1 MKLQYKLFIFFVI
14 LLLIFGAVTIIFTST
29 TLKAGLENRLIER
42 EKIGQ
47 EVLEKRVFPY
57 LANKDYVKVTSILFE
72 EKEIKK
78 EAIYYIAVY
87 DINGNILS
95 HTFLNEIPEQ
105 VKHRVYSNVESF
117 SANELRIN
125 NVPVTDIT
133 FVIEEGD
140 YKVGLLS
147 IGYKKEYI
155 ENIISQII
163 RTIVNIIIVLTIF
176 PIILSFFLSRF
187 IVKPVQELAK
197 GMEEVSKGN
206 LDHKIEIK
214 SKDEIGELAD
224 VFNRMAQDLQKS
236 NKEILDSEKRY
247 RTLFES
253 AGDAIFIMDG
263 EGEKAGHIVAANH
276 AAAEMHGYSVNELLA
291 LNIKDLDTPD
301 AAKEVPGRIQRM
313 LKGERI
319 KAEIPHVKKDGT
331 VFPVEVSAGLL
342 EVGGYKFILAFDRDI
357 TERRRAEEALKESEE
372 RYRSLFENSPIS
384 LWEEDF
390 ASVKKYLDDLKNKG
404 VKDTRAYFD
413 KHPEEVAL
421 CADMVKVIDVNKTTI
436 QMFKAREKDEI
447 IRGLNKVFTEKS
459 YGVFKEEL
467 IALAEGKTTFE
478 CEAIVKTLTGNE
490 MYISLRWSEVPGHE
504 KTSSVRLLVSIMD
517 ITERKQ
523 AEEAIKKYAAK
534 LEESNRLKE
543 LFSDVMHHDLLN
555 PLNVAA
561 GYIELLRDE
570 ETSPKKIASME
581 RIERNLTKGMELIES
596 ATMFSKLESM
606 EKIEF
611 ATIDLKEVIERV
623 IEALNPLVTKAGMT
637 VENSIDGS
645 MMVRGNKI
653 IEEVFANFISNAVKY
668 APKGKKILVEG
679 EDMGEFWRIKVIDFG
694 EGIKDADKA
703 MIFERFR
710 IMEKKGVKGSGLGL
724 AIARKIVE
732 LHKGRIWVED
742 NPEGGAIFVV
752 EIQKLSV

>member
-47 EVLEKRVFPY
+47 EVLEKRLFPY
-57 LANKDYVKVTSILFE
+57 LANKDYVRVTSILFE
-72 EKEIKK
+72 EKETKK
-78 EAIYYIAVY
+78 ESIYYIAVY
-87 DINGNILS
+87 DKNGNILT

-133 FVIEEGD
+133 VAIKEGE
-140 YKVGLLS
+140 YEVGLLS

-163 RTIVNIIIVLTIF
+163 RTIVNIIIVLTIL

-224 VFNRMAQDLQKS
+224 IFNKMAQDLQKS
-236 NKEILDSEKRY
+236 NHEIQESEKRY

-253 AGDAIFIMDG
+253 AGDAIFILDG
-263 EGEKAGHIVAANH
+263 EGEKAGHIVAANK

-291 LNIKDLDTPD
+291 LNITDLDTPD
-301 AAKEVPGRIQRM
+301 SAKESPGRIQRM

-319 KAEIPHVKKDGT
+319 KAEILHLKKDGT
-331 VFPVEVSAGLL
+331 VFPVEVNAGLL
-342 EVGGYKFILAFDRDI
+342 EIGGYKFILAFDRDI
-357 TERRRAEEALKESEE
+357 TERKRAEEALQESEQK
-372 RYRSLFENSPIS
+372 YRKLVELTQTGFLILDHRGAVIDANNEYVRLTGHHTLTEIVGRSVIKWTAEYEKEKNVRAIEECVRVGCINNLEIDYVNGQGRITPIEINAFVEGQGETLRIIS
-384 LWEEDF
+384 LC
-390 ASVKKYLDDLKNKG
+390 
-404 VKDTRAYFD
+404 R
-413 KHPEEVAL
+413 
-421 CADMVKVIDVNKTTI
+421 
-436 QMFKAREKDEI
+436 
-447 IRGLNKVFTEKS
+447 
-459 YGVFKEEL
+459 
-467 IALAEGKTTFE
+467 
-478 CEAIVKTLTGNE
+478 
-490 MYISLRWSEVPGHE
+490 
-504 KTSSVRLLVSIMD
+504 D

-543 LFSDVMHHDLLN
+543 LFIDVMHHDLLN

-570 ETSPKKIASME
+570 ETSPKKIAGME

-606 EKIEF
+606 ERIEF
-611 ATIDLKEVIERV
+611 VTIDLKEVIERV
-623 IEALNPLVTKAGMT
+623 IDALNPLVTKAGMT
-637 VENSIDGS
+637 IENSIDGS
-645 MMVRGNKI
+645 MLVRGNKI

-668 APKGKKILVEG
+668 APKGKKIIVEG

-710 IMEKKGVKGSGLGL
+710 MMEKKGVKGSGLGL

-742 NPEGGAIFVV
+742 NPEGGAIFIV
-752 EIQKLSV
+752 EIKKLSV

>member
-1 MKLQYKLFIFFVI
+1 MKNA
-14 LLLIFGAVTIIFTST
+14 AVSVNP
-29 TLKAGLENRLIER
+29 KVNRNPL
-42 EKIGQ
+42 
-47 EVLEKRVFPY
+47 
-57 LANKDYVKVTSILFE
+57 
-72 EKEIKK
+72 
-78 EAIYYIAVY
+78 
-87 DINGNILS
+87 
-95 HTFLNEIPEQ
+95 
-105 VKHRVYSNVESF
+105 
-117 SANELRIN
+117 
-125 NVPVTDIT
+125 
-133 FVIEEGD
+133 
-140 YKVGLLS
+140 
-147 IGYKKEYI
+147 
-155 ENIISQII
+155 
-163 RTIVNIIIVLTIF
+163 
-176 PIILSFFLSRF
+176 
-187 IVKPVQELAK
+187 KPVKELAR

-224 VFNRMAQDLQKS
+224 IFNKMAQDLQKS
-236 NKEILDSEKRY
+236 NHEIQESEKRY

-253 AGDAIFIMDG
+253 AGDAIFILDG
-263 EGEKAGHIVAANH
+263 EGEKAGHIVAANK

-291 LNIKDLDTPD
+291 LNITDLDAPD

-319 KAEIPHVKKDGT
+319 KAEIPHLKKDGT
-331 VFPVEVSAGLL
+331 VFPVEVNAGLL
-342 EVGGYKFILAFDRDI
+342 EIGDYKFILAFDRDI
-357 TERRRAEEALKESEE
+357 TERKRAEGALRESEE

-390 ASVKKYLDDLKNKG
+390 SDIKKYLDDLKDKG
-404 VKDTRAYFD
+404 VKDIRAYFD
-413 KHPEEVAL
+413 NHPEEVAL
-421 CADMVKVIDVNKTTI
+421 CAGMVKVIDVNKTTMT
-436 QMFKAREKDEI
+436 MFKARDKGEI
-447 IRGLNKVFTEKS
+447 ISGLNKVFTEKS

-467 IALAEGKTTFE
+467 IALAEGKITFE

-543 LFSDVMHHDLLN
+543 LFTDVMHHDLLN

-570 ETSPKKIASME
+570 ETSPKKIATME

-606 EKIEF
+606 ERIEF
-611 ATIDLKEVIERV
+611 VTIDLKEVIERV
-623 IEALNPLVTKAGMT
+623 IDALNPLVTKAGMT
-637 VENSIDGS
+637 IENSIDGS
-645 MMVRGNKI
+645 MLVRGNKI
-653 IEEVFANFISNAVKY
+653 IEEVFANFLSNAVKY
-668 APKGKKILVEG
+668 APKGKKIIVEG

-710 IMEKKGVKGSGLGL
+710 MMEKKGVKGSGLGL

-742 NPEGGAIFVV
+742 NPEGGAVFVV
-752 EIQKLSV
+752 EMKKLSV